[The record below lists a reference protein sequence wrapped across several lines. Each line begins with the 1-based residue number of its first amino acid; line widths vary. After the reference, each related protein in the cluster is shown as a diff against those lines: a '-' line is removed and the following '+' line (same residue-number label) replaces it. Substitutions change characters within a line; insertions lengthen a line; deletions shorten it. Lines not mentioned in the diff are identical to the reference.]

1 MGGLIARKASTGVSR
16 LSKHLT
22 VANVLS
28 CMALFV
34 ALSGAAYA
42 AKATL
47 TKNQVKA
54 KNVAKEAITAPKLK
68 NGAVISAKLATN
80 SVINSKIANGAVTS
94 GKLANG
100 SVRSGQL
107 GGSVVTEAKLKN
119 AAVSGNKLGEGAV
132 SASKVSPALLAQL
145 LKNVTYVTETSIN
158 DSETT
163 KSATATCPT
172 GKQAIGGGVRI
183 NSPATVNVLPSESA
197 PVVSATNVRVGW
209 IAGGREF
216 AAEAGNW
223 QVVAY
228 AICAE
233 L

>member
-1 MGGLIARKASTGVSR
+1 VSR
-16 LSKHLT
+16 LRKHLS
-22 VANVLS
+22 VANVIS

-34 ALSGAAYA
+34 ALSGVAVA

-54 KNVAKEAITAPKLK
+54 KNIAKEAVTAPKLK
-68 NGAVISAKLATN
+68 NSAVISSKLATN
-80 SVINSKIANGAVTS
+80 SVIAAKIANGSVTS

-100 SVRSGQL
+100 SVRSNTL
-107 GGSVVTEAKLKN
+107 GGSVVTTSKLKN
-119 AAVSGNKLGEGAV
+119 DNVTGEKMAKGAV
-132 SASKVSPALLAQL
+132 TCSKVSSTLLAQL
-145 LKNVTYVTETSIN
+145 LKNVTYVTETSVN
-158 DSETT
+158 DSETS
-163 KSATATCPT
+163 KSVTATCPT

-183 NSPATVNVLPSESA
+183 NSPATVNVVPSESA
-197 PVVSATNVRVGW
+197 PVTSATNVRVGW

-216 AAEAGNW
+216 AAEVGNW

>member
-1 MGGLIARKASTGVSR
+1 MTG

-22 VANVLS
+22 VANVIS

-34 ALSGAAYA
+34 ALSGVAVA

-54 KNVAKEAITAPKLK
+54 TNIAKQAVTAPKLK
-68 NGAVISAKLATN
+68 NNAVISSKLATN
-80 SVINSKIANGAVTS
+80 SVIAAKIANGAVTA
-94 GKLANG
+94 GKIANG
-100 SVRSGQL
+100 AVRSGQL
-107 GGSVVTEAKLKN
+107 GGGVVTEGKLKN
-119 AAVSGNKLGEGAV
+119 GAVTNAKLAEGAI
-132 SASKVSPALLAQL
+132 SSSKIAPTLYAQM
-145 LKNVTYVTETSIN
+145 LKNVTYVTETGIN
-158 DSETT
+158 DSETA
-163 KSATATCPT
+163 KSVTATCPT

-183 NSPATVNVLPSESA
+183 NSPATVNVVPSESA
-197 PVVSATNVRVGW
+197 PVTSATNVRVGW

>member
-1 MGGLIARKASTGVSR
+1 MS
-16 LSKHLT
+16 
-22 VANVLS
+22 VANVIS

-34 ALSGAAYA
+34 ALSGVAVA

-68 NGAVISAKLATN
+68 KNAVISSKLATN
-80 SVINSKIANGAVTS
+80 SVIAAKIANGSVTAGKIANGA
-94 GKLANG
+94 
-100 SVRSGQL
+100 VRSGQL
-107 GGSVVTEAKLKN
+107 GGGVVTEAKLKN
-119 AAVSGNKLGEGAV
+119 EAVGNGKLGAGAV
-132 SASKVSPALLAQL
+132 TSSKVSPTLLAQL
-145 LKNVTYVTETSIN
+145 LKNVTYVTETSVN
-158 DSETT
+158 DSETS
-163 KSATATCPT
+163 KSVTATCPT
-172 GKQAIGGGVRI
+172 NKQAIGGGVRI
-183 NSPATVNVLPSESA
+183 NAPATVNVLPSESA
-197 PVVSATNVRVGW
+197 PVTSATNVRVGW